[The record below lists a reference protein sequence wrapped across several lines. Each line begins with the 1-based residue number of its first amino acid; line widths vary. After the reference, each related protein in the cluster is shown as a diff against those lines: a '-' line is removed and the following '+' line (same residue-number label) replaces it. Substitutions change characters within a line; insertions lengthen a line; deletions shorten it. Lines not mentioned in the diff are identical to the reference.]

1 MKKNE
6 QDILNIVKE
15 KMENVD
21 VPESIMPEQIEKKIA
36 EMDELKGAGRSNPK
50 KKKFYYYGGLVAA
63 CLVLATGVYTIG
75 NYSRINAEV
84 EEAAPEEG

>member
-21 VPESIMPEQIEKKIA
+21 VPESIMPEQIENRMVVDSQWEDA
-36 EMDELKGAGRSNPK
+36 VSHREHS
-50 KKKFYYYGGLVAA
+50 
-63 CLVLATGVYTIG
+63 
-75 NYSRINAEV
+75 
-84 EEAAPEEG
+84 